1 MSQTAKP
8 LQIAIDGPA
17 GAGKSTVA
25 RRLADRLDFLYIDT
39 GAMYRASTWLALQK
53 GISLEDGPG
62 IARLAS
68 SADIVLKPADET
80 SEGKIRVFADGQEIT
95 RAIRTNKMSDQVA
108 LVAALKEVRE
118 ILLERQRELAGR
130 ESSVIDGRDIGTVV
144 MPQAGLKIFLTA
156 SPEERAHRRL
166 KELEAQ
172 GERPDFK
179 DLLAAI
185 KKRDHLDSTR
195 AVSPLAK
202 AFDAVEINTDQM
214 SIDQVVDTLE
224 KLARQAMSDKC
235 LT

>member
-95 RAIRTNKMSDQVA
+95 SAIRTNKMSDQVA

-118 ILLERQRELAGR
+118 ILVERQRELAGR